1 MMADPATPR
10 IRTANH
16 PQPPAFRAVSEGN
29 PGEAAIQ
36 AMERDGVVC
45 LRGAFGPSWTAM
57 LEQAVNVSMQQA
69 GKDSY
74 AVKRPGEA
82 GMFFTDNFMWK
93 RIPEFRRFVFESPA
107 ADLAVKLLRSSSL
120 TFYFDF
126 LLVKQAGTSS
136 ATPWH
141 QDHSYWP
148 INGRQVCN
156 IWTALDVIPNETA
169 LRFVKGSHRYETLYR
184 AVSFDPTTRHPNE
197 IFDRKPPPD
206 FDRGEFD
213 PNDKCREILSWDM
226 EPGDSL
232 IWYSRTFHSAP
243 GNLSRRRRAALST
256 SWFGDDVSYNEIP
269 EGTGP
274 TSRGENLIQGGPMEC
289 ATFPRVR

>member
-1 MMADPATPR
+1 MQTSPVTQSGESLTSPAHRPV
-10 IRTANH
+10 A
-16 PQPPAFRAVSEGN
+16 PGD
-29 PGEAAIQ
+29 PGEAAIA

-45 LRGAFGPSWTAM
+45 LRGAFDAGWMA
-57 LEQAVNVSMQQA
+57 LLQDAVDVCVREA

-74 AVKRPGEA
+74 AVKVPGEA

-93 RIPEFRRFVFESPA
+93 RIPAFRRFVFESPA
-107 ADLAVKLLRSSSL
+107 ADLAKRLLRSDSL

-136 ATPWH
+136 PTPWH

-156 IWTALDVIPNETA
+156 IWTALDPVPRETA

-184 AVSFDPTTRHPNE
+184 AVSFDPATRHPNE
-197 IFDRKPPPD
+197 IMERRLPPD
-206 FDRGEFD
+206 FDRGHFD
-213 PNDKCREILSWDM
+213 PQDESREILSWAM
-226 EPGDSL
+226 QPGDCL
-232 IWYSRTFHSAP
+232 VWFSRMFHSAP
-243 GNLSRRRRAALST
+243 GNLSAQRRGALST
-256 SWFGDDVSYNEIP
+256 SWFGDDVTYKEIP

-274 TSRGENLIQGGPMEC
+274 TSRGENLVVGGPMACE
-289 ATFPRVR
+289 TFPRVR